1 MAVSPCSGWRD
12 IDGMSLVMLRQ
23 HKVVI
28 SLEFL
33 WSDLILSFYFEDRG
47 EYSEMVRTVPKS
59 FLNIEHI

>member
-1 MAVSPCSGWRD
+1 
-12 IDGMSLVMLRQ
+12 MSLVMLRQ